1 MNNDRGKV
9 ECVENYTKRQ
19 EVYRRLQE
27 LEQERRR
34 VHTPEELEALE
45 REIRGYTDQLGALL
59 LEMHLQASLDCEEQ
73 QKKEEELVRSWPGR
87 LKSDGY
93 ERVRI
98 FTLGGVWITVRA
110 RYYCRACDRRNGKR
124 YKGVYGG
131 LVLLGIH
138 DHCTPALRGDR
149 ECVVGIAELVCG
161 SAAGVVGA
169 GCETGRQGGA
179 ESGLPLCGAGARVAA
194 GGANCVGRRR

>member
-34 VHTPEELEALE
+34 VHTAEELEALE
-45 REIRGYTDQLGALL
+45 REIRGYTDQVCALL

-98 FTLGGVWITVRA
+98 FTLGVFGSRSGPVTTVVPVIGGVGSGI
-110 RYYCRACDRRNGKR
+110 
-124 YKGVYGG
+124 KGCMAVW
-131 LVLLGIH
+131 
-138 DHCTPALRGDR
+138 C
-149 ECVVGIAELVCG
+149 C
-161 SAAGVVGA
+161 
-169 GCETGRQGGA
+169 
-179 ESGLPLCGAGARVAA
+179 
-194 GGANCVGRRR
+194 

>member
-1 MNNDRGKV
+1 MNTDRGKA

-19 EVYRRLQE
+19 EVYRRLQG

-59 LEMHLQASLDCEEQ
+59 VELPLQASLDCEEHP
-73 QKKEEELVRSWPGR
+73 KKEEELIRCWPGR

-98 FTLGGVWITVRA
+98 FTLGGVWLTVRA
-110 RYYCRACDRRNGKR
+110 RYYWRACDRRSGKR

-138 DHCTPALRGDR
+138 DHCTPGLGAT
-149 ECVVGIAELVCG
+149 V
-161 SAAGVVGA
+161 SA
-169 GCETGRQGGA
+169 
-179 ESGLPLCGAGARVAA
+179 
-194 GGANCVGRRR
+194 